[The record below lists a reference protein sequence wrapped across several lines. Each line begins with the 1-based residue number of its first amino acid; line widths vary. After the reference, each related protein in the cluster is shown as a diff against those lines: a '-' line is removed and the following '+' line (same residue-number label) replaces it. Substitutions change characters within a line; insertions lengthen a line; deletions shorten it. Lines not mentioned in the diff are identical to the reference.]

1 VTTPADIFDAL
12 AQLPD
17 RTPEQRAAD
26 RRSARILRS
35 AQALQGGAPMLT
47 PAEANAI
54 AAEELREVHAALP
67 KSTPRSVRV
76 DLAQRITRLE
86 GSS

>member
-1 VTTPADIFDAL
+1 MTTPADIFEAL
-12 AQLPD
+12 AQLPS

-26 RRSARILRS
+26 RRSARILR
-35 AQALQGGAPMLT
+35 ANEPGAPMLT
-47 PAEANAI
+47 AEEANAI
-54 AAEELREVHAALP
+54 AAQELREVHEALP

-86 GSS
+86 RAS